1 MADLISP
8 MEIDPEIPA
17 PFAIYTKE
25 MAALCVR
32 TSQNDYYFPLD
43 KHRNTDIK
51 CSRYFAA
58 RAARRA
64 RAAHMGGR
72 KEVVFE
78 RVREIICDQLDLDED
93 RVTMDSNLLEDFDA
107 DSLDIVDLSMTLED
121 EFGLE
126 MPDDK
131 IEDFHTVGDVVRYI
145 EENT

>member
-1 MADLISP
+1 M
-8 MEIDPEIPA
+8 
-17 PFAIYTKE
+17 
-25 MAALCVR
+25 
-32 TSQNDYYFPLD
+32 
-43 KHRNTDIK
+43 
-51 CSRYFAA
+51 
-58 RAARRA
+58 
-64 RAAHMGGR
+64 
-72 KEVVFE
+72 VFE

-121 EFGLE
+121 E

>member
-1 MADLISP
+1 M
-8 MEIDPEIPA
+8 
-17 PFAIYTKE
+17 
-25 MAALCVR
+25 
-32 TSQNDYYFPLD
+32 
-43 KHRNTDIK
+43 
-51 CSRYFAA
+51 
-58 RAARRA
+58 
-64 RAAHMGGR
+64 
-72 KEVVFE
+72 VFE

-145 EENT
+145 KENT